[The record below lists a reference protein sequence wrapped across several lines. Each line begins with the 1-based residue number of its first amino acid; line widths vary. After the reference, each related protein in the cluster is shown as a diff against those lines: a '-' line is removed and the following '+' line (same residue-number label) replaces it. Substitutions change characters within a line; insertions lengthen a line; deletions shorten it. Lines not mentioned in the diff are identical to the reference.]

1 VRHLHRFINGVG
13 EPKIIGGDDQAFQIS
28 AHFSRRLSVRT
39 ESGRIR
45 PFPHAA
51 LQHVWV
57 ADHLAD
63 DRGNLIGSKIKVP
76 VKRLHGFEDFR
87 RAKVWIVKR
96 RNLHAVLGD

>member
-51 LQHVWV
+51 LQH
-57 ADHLAD
+57 AGLLTISPTIEAILL
-63 DRGNLIGSKIKVP
+63 DRK
-76 VKRLHGFEDFR
+76 
-87 RAKVWIVKR
+87 
-96 RNLHAVLGD
+96 